1 MREKKVVKRK
11 MSGVFFIGLTLA
23 PWWLFFLLNVENPG
37 RILKVFSLIVYQ
49 KKLCVCNLVAFLLKV
64 I

>member
-1 MREKKVVKRK
+1 MEKFVGEKVAKRK
-11 MSGVFFIGLTLA
+11 MSGVFKANLGG
-23 PWWLFFLLNVENPG
+23 FFWLNVENPG
-37 RILKVFSLIVYQ
+37 CILKVVSLIVYQ